1 MSTNL
6 KRHTGKELNTMTL
19 TQMRNHMMSH
29 GTASSCAEAASS
41 RAQSAQASF
50 NTIMLI
56 LDAIIMASIII
67 CRLSA
72 LAILG
77 LVLVLVLVGLLI
89 TKNCNMPWMR
99 TCA

>member
-1 MSTNL
+1 
-6 KRHTGKELNTMTL
+6 MTF

-50 NTIMLI
+50 NTVMLI

-77 LVLVLVLVGLLI
+77 LVFVLVLVGLLI
-89 TKNCNMPWMR
+89 AENRNMPWMR
-99 TCA
+99 TYA

>member
-1 MSTNL
+1 
-6 KRHTGKELNTMTL
+6 MTF

-67 CRLSA
+67 FRGLS
-72 LAILG
+72 LVLCVSV
-77 LVLVLVLVGLLI
+77 VLVLAVLLI
-89 TKNCNMPWMR
+89 RSELNSGKREQPM
-99 TCA
+99 